1 MQGERR
7 IGEINQVTWVM
18 GTGLDQTL
26 TIYGK
31 IPQGANVPSNTYN
44 DTITIIVAY

>member
-1 MQGERR
+1 
-7 IGEINQVTWVM
+7 M

-31 IPQGANVPSNTYN
+31 IPQGANVPSDTYN
-44 DTITIIVAY
+44 DTITITVAY